1 MFPSYTFLA
10 KKLKTL
16 ITPVVSKYQ
25 VSCLKMIYEPA
36 EDSFL
41 LQKHV
46 KKYAYGKVLDMG
58 AGSGIQALTALEKTK
73 DVVAVDIDPSA
84 VKLLKEKGIKAKV
97 SDLFSNVK
105 GKFDLIIF
113 NPPYLPED
121 KREPKDSA
129 LTTAGGKRGYETIEK
144 FLKQAKDFL
153 KKDGKILMVCSS
165 LTGNVEELFKKYGY
179 SFRKLDEEKFFFE
192 KIYVYLLN

>member
-1 MFPSYTFLA
+1 
-10 KKLKTL
+10 
-16 ITPVVSKYQ
+16 
-25 VSCLKMIYEPA
+25 MIYEPA

-41 LQKHV
+41 LQKYV
-46 KKYAYGKVLDMG
+46 KKYAYGKVLDIG
-58 AGSGIQALTALEKTK
+58 TGSGIQALTSLEKTK

-105 GKFDLIIF
+105 GKFDFIIF

-129 LTTAGGKRGYETIEK
+129 LTTTGGKKGYETIEK
-144 FLKQAKDFL
+144 FLRQAKKFL
-153 KKDGKILMVCSS
+153 NKNGKILLVCSS
-165 LTGNVEELFKKYGY
+165 LTGDVEKLFKKHGY
-179 SFRKLDEEKFFFE
+179 NFKKLEEEKLFFE
-192 KIYVYLLN
+192 KLYVYILGFKIPGGFAL